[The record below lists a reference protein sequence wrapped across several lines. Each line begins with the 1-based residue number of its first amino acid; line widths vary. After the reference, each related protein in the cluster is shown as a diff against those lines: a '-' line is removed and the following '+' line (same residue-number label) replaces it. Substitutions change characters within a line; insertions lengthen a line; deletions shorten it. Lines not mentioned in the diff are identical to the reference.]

1 MRRGEPANHALDAK
15 IGEDEAMQK
24 GRARETRERRENLG
38 AGGTEDGGRR
48 VTTKDTKNTKVG
60 GAGRVGGK
68 EFGEEGPRNTRKMRK
83 FG

>member
-1 MRRGEPANHALDAK
+1 MRRGEPAKHALDAK
-15 IGEDEAMQK
+15 IEGDEGMQK